1 MFNLVTNFFRPD
13 SGAIRYKGKD
23 ITRLKTHRVPYLG
36 IGRSFQNLRLFD
48 KMTVLENVMVS
59 RLNQTGESV
68 IGLFIKPGKVKAEE
82 KAGRERTMAYL
93 RFVGL
98 GDKAEEL
105 AEDLSYAE
113 QKLLS
118 LARLLAT
125 EAEVLLLDEPMSG
138 LDMVFMESVYPVIR
152 ELVNHGK
159 TICIVEHN
167 MDVIRAIVDDV
178 VFLDQ
183 GRVLAKG
190 TPEEIMNAPE
200 LTKIYFG
207 S

>member
-1 MFNLVTNFFRPD
+1 IRFR
-13 SGAIRYKGKD
+13 GRD
-23 ITRLKTHRVPYLG
+23 ITNLRPHLVPSFG

-48 KMTVLENVMVS
+48 RMTVLENVMVS
-59 RLNQTGESV
+59 LQNQTGER
-68 IGLFIKPGKVKAEE
+68 IWGLLFRFRKVKKEE
-82 KAGRERTMAYL
+82 ESGKERAIAYL

-98 GDKAEEL
+98 GDRAQEL

-125 EAEVLLLDEPMSG
+125 EARLLLLDEPTSG
-138 LDMVFMESVYPVIR
+138 LDLVFMESVYPVIR

-178 VFLDQ
+178 VFMDQ
-183 GRVLAKG
+183 GQVLAKG
-190 TPEEIMNAPE
+190 TPDEIMNAPE
-200 LTKIYFG
+200 LTEIYFG